1 MRLIAFWIAFTLQE
15 ADLGHKVQ
23 SLQETGNSAGQGLK
37 YLTAALKERVRGLT
51 LLYRLLNKDNS

>member
-1 MRLIAFWIAFTLQE
+1 MQE

-51 LLYRLLNKDNS
+51 LLYRLLTKTILKITRVPKQTL

>member
-1 MRLIAFWIAFTLQE
+1 MQE
-15 ADLGHKVQ
+15 TDLGHKVQ

-51 LLYRLLNKDNS
+51 LLYRLLTKTILKITRVPKQTF

>member
-1 MRLIAFWIAFTLQE
+1 MQE

-51 LLYRLLNKDNS
+51 LLYRLLTKTILKITRVPKQTF